1 MRQGCYDPRFLDE
14 ETAQESPCPGLQL
27 KPQLYHLVLLN
38 ICGSEGSEQ
47 VQMKADACWLSACN
61 AAGTWRVIPYLIVI
75 SSSASP
81 WAEQL
86 FFLSR
91 VRL

>member
-47 VQMKADACWLSACN
+47 VQMKEDAC
-61 AAGTWRVIPYLIVI
+61 
-75 SSSASP
+75 
-81 WAEQL
+81 
-86 FFLSR
+86 
-91 VRL
+91 